1 MNKNSVKRQAKTTRR
16 EVSFFHPIVDSN
28 EVLCDGHVTSTVF
41 KLSKDQS
48 QISHLSC
55 EMLRNI
61 PKCIYVSKLSS
72 NLIIKIGAV
81 NRIVIQKKLKLFI
94 KLDRK

>member
-16 EVSFFHPIVDSN
+16 EVSFFHAIVDSN
-28 EVLCDGHVTSTVF
+28 ELLCDGNVTSTVF
-41 KLSKDQS
+41 RLSKDQS

-61 PKCIYVSKLSS
+61 PKFIYVSEDSITGLCQIVHAFKTS
-72 NLIIKIGAV
+72 V
-81 NRIVIQKKLKLFI
+81 N
-94 KLDRK
+94 

>member
-48 QISHLSC
+48 QIISHIC
-55 EMLRNI
+55 HV
-61 PKCIYVSKLSS
+61 KCYVIYQNVFMFQ
-72 NLIIKIGAV
+72 
-81 NRIVIQKKLKLFI
+81 RTQ
-94 KLDRK
+94 